1 MATNISTNGAATR
14 GAIVI
19 TGASTG
25 IGEACA
31 LRLDRAGF
39 TVFAGVRKDADAD
52 RLRRQG
58 SSRLTPIRLDVT
70 DESTIDAARQQVA
83 AAVGRSGIAGLVN
96 NAGIGLGGPI
106 EFLPLDEWRTQFEV
120 NVFGTIAVT
129 QAFIPLIRQGRGRII
144 VIGSI
149 AGRFTSPFI
158 GPYCASK
165 YALEAFT
172 DALRFEL
179 KPWKIDVAIVEP
191 GSIATPIWD
200 KAESTFERLKRELPA
215 QALELYADA
224 LAAIDVFTKD
234 AAKRGIPADVVA
246 RAVQHALIAKRPKT
260 RYLVGRDARLQAA
273 ASTVLPDRILDRLI
287 SSQLKIGKAPVA
299 SKKQPEQVA
308 P

>member
-1 MATNISTNGAATR
+1 MATNISTNGAATP

-31 LRLDRAGF
+31 LRLDAGF

-106 EFLPLDEWRTQFEV
+106 EFLPVDEWRTQFEV

-129 QAFIPLIRQGRGRII
+129 QAFMPLIRQGRGRIV

-149 AGRFTSPFI
+149 AGRFASPFI

-165 YALEAFT
+165 HALEAFT

-200 KAESTFERLKRELPA
+200 KAEGTFERLKRELPA

-224 LAAIDVFTKD
+224 LAAIDAFTKD
-234 AAKRGIPADVVA
+234 AAKRGIPPDVVA
-246 RAVQHALIAKRPKT
+246 KAVQHALTAKRPKT
-260 RYLVGRDARLQAA
+260 RYLVGTDARLQAA
-273 ASTVLPDRILDRLI
+273 ASTVLPDRVLDRLI
-287 SSQLKIGKAPVA
+287 SSRLKIGKTPSAA
-299 SKKQPEQVA
+299 KKQPEQVA